1 MNEQQKKDYFSL
13 NNNDL
18 EYMSPYSSNIKPD
31 SYLTMSDAIKEYTI
45 NLDTSKNIMQGI
57 EPKEAG
63 VLGKI
68 GQGVKNWFSNITDLP
83 SNVADSI
90 TTSLNGYTSP
100 NMTEEEANILLESVA
115 RGQKAKN
122 ELKSKEAYWTGTQ
135 DSIITGLT
143 ESAVDMVGLALL
155 NTFSGG
161 LGSAYMGSRTY
172 ADITEKFSQNYLD
185 KHGSMEGYEGGKNSA
200 IALAH
205 AGFSTW
211 LESKYGLEKLWK
223 GVANKFA
230 KGSGVSFID
239 KIAGKTGGR
248 ILKTAGEEG
257 FEEFVQAESE
267 YAAGLLADAE
277 DRSFMES
284 LKDATIQGVWGAILG
299 GAFGTGTYY
308 IQRNKISNRLQEM
321 YGLDNQSA
329 TTIADSLLEEG
340 KNATMQEMNIQNQL
354 TEHYG
359 DSYIQL
365 VDKIKTSLINAGW
378 EAKNPDKDI
387 NQYARLSANNI
398 GLEIMRQANLLNMT
412 TTDYFDISQIEVV
425 DNIVLL
431 NKQNYQDPAIVKQQI
446 TDKKAELKELNKQV
460 GIDNK
465 ARKDVLR
472 QQIKT
477 LQYIQDK
484 MGYNEAILKDK
495 QQNEIVNYLG
505 ETSTIKTEIDNAFK
519 DATALRSNKLD
530 TSNMIDPATVITRR
544 TNAVMANILKN
555 KTLYQSLV
563 LEDRIPVAKRNI
575 IANIP
580 DIVSIG
586 KKTDLNK
593 ELQQALTK
601 LPNTSKENFS
611 MSVGNDTNV
620 NALLYAFTFGSDVQI
635 QEFLENYI
643 DKINRKKN
651 KKNISFTKR
660 DMALQ
665 TLQESSITDGLIK
678 DGVITDKDL
687 KSVFMNTND
696 VDNTVEKILFQ
707 EDLGT
712 KPQEYTQDTI
722 NIDGVE
728 KSALNSEGNY
738 LGRTEEEIR
747 NFYKWFGDSKVV
759 DEEGKPLV
767 VYHGTTEQFDTFD
780 RTKSR
785 ANMEIQGN
793 FFSPYGIDAGG
804 YGDNLRAFYIKL
816 ENPASEGQSYKILK
830 SYQGQNSAGEK
841 TTNELIKQGYDG
853 VNREGEEYIVF
864 DSNHIKSVENKGT
877 YSSDTG
883 NIYYQSK
890 ITDLFKPENIVENL
904 NNLTEEQQK
913 KIKKL
918 KGLQKDNFGQN
929 LREQS
934 FENFVES
941 YLIKDHNEYVDGI
954 THLWDFVET
963 QGMNLEEI
971 NNEIIENKDNPFK
984 KAFDRTEPFKT
995 EQEAFE
1001 YLKEREKNNYQVE
1014 EEIKDLDSYQ
1024 LEQLRDEFQDY
1035 YTRKD
1040 FFDDYQM
1047 LVNDIAEDMGFDTEL
1062 SDSEVSDSRYI
1073 KLLDENEDVIEEIRI
1088 SDHQTYKFYGNKI
1101 QLDTNL
1107 PIDQQIAEL
1116 IEVLKKLKNGE
1127 DITGEGIYYQNA
1139 NGFFDSEL
1147 KAIVLGSNF
1156 NFGTLPHE
1164 MAHFFLDKNF
1174 KIWKRGDAPAK
1185 FMKDFNAIANILG
1198 ISPEQESLTRDQQEM
1213 YASMTEAYIFG
1224 KGIPQGTEATLK
1236 SYWDWCPPQYNSI
1249 LDIGFRDSE
1258 GKIQNPILTKE
1269 AIEYFNNM
1277 YSQLALI
1284 DSPYSQSLNNPTTNE
1299 GDKLPVS
1306 KDERIERKNNI
1317 NDNMTQSLKD
1327 IMQPDTPSEAIAR
1340 TKAQNSFID
1349 PMDSYID
1356 EVSSRKEKEKNIS
1369 FTEKIQQVLPG
1380 RGRNTRE
1387 QMELSAQKYI
1397 EKNKEHAL
1405 EVAFG
1410 SPVDD
1415 LSMTSDFVY
1424 NDTGIERAVLIR
1436 EVMKLYPENSTEW
1449 SMLYH
1454 NFAVYRSEQGKAAG
1468 LTNDINTQL
1477 YMSGYARL
1485 VNLMETKAAAIRYGK
1500 GNDSVDRFNA
1510 DVDKFVASW
1519 IDTILNT
1526 EPESKE
1532 RDVAINNFLNSAK
1545 QEFGTDEAIQLF
1557 QEDISRMK
1565 RARKGQKKSFED
1577 MARRKVKQLANAI
1590 PSNMDI
1596 NQLMLLARE
1605 AQIQLK
1611 NIDSNN
1617 VDEAIAAGKAIRNF
1631 QEYIAE
1637 KGLDDSFFQK
1647 LIGAYAPRA
1656 MLSRPSTHLAN
1667 IVSNSVEMYTVK
1679 SGLRL
1684 HYGKNVVSKN
1694 LIKAESER
1702 LSEIYKNTGFNL
1714 AQQYTINDK
1723 ALLHGEEYRTKPAT
1737 EVKGIG
1743 KLDPLKLLGDSDFV
1757 FRRELYLDA
1766 LASICSKQAKGNVA
1780 KANELF
1786 TEYKKLGTLN
1796 EDALKARKE
1805 ALLVAN
1811 IGVFTHNGT
1820 FARTLTQI
1828 RNSLDVINVDIS
1840 KQGIAFGVKG
1850 GKGLGTLLAPFIKT
1864 PANIIELGARA
1875 IASPISSLVALKNN
1889 TYNIQHTI
1897 DLANLSMSLLI
1908 FGIVSALGGKYT
1920 GEKNKYNPLEDTIS
1934 FGDISIKLD
1943 LLGPIAQ
1950 PLRQIYSAIDGEINT
1965 GLGQLPIYTEVRDL
1979 ETARTSPIKFANS
1992 FMAEQVGKLIP
2003 SILKP
2008 SLQATGQ
2015 QTDVRITDKWIK
2027 PYARNIGIV
2036 ESRTA
2041 PDDYIEALVKT
2052 FLGSKVQIKD
2062 L

>member
-1 MNEQQKKDYFSL
+1 MNEQQKKNYFSL
-13 NNNDL
+13 NNDL

-239 KIAGKTGGR
+239 KVAGKTGGR

-359 DSYIQL
+359 DSYTQL

-378 EAKNPDKDI
+378 ETKNPDKDI

-431 NKQNYQDPAIVKQQI
+431 NKQDYQDPVVVKQQI

-563 LEDRIPVAKRNI
+563 LEDRISVAKRNI

-611 MSVGNDTNV
+611 MAVGNDTNV

-643 DKINRKKN
+643 DKLSRKEN

-660 DMALQ
+660 DVALQ

-696 VDNTVEKILFQ
+696 IDNTVEKILFQ
-707 EDLGT
+707 EDVGT
-712 KPQEYTQDTI
+712 RPQEYTQDTI

-728 KSALNSEGNY
+728 KPALNSEGNY

-793 FFSPYGIDAGG
+793 FFSPYGIDASG

-864 DSNHIKSVENKGT
+864 DSNHIKSVDNRGT

-883 NIYYQSK
+883 N
-890 ITDLFKPENIVENL
+890 
-904 NNLTEEQQK
+904 
-913 KIKKL
+913 
-918 KGLQKDNFGQN
+918 
-929 LREQS
+929 
-934 FENFVES
+934 
-941 YLIKDHNEYVDGI
+941 
-954 THLWDFVET
+954 
-963 QGMNLEEI
+963 
-971 NNEIIENKDNPFK
+971 
-984 KAFDRTEPFKT
+984 
-995 EQEAFE
+995 
-1001 YLKEREKNNYQVE
+1001 
-1014 EEIKDLDSYQ
+1014 
-1024 LEQLRDEFQDY
+1024 
-1035 YTRKD
+1035 
-1040 FFDDYQM
+1040 
-1047 LVNDIAEDMGFDTEL
+1047 
-1062 SDSEVSDSRYI
+1062 
-1073 KLLDENEDVIEEIRI
+1073 
-1088 SDHQTYKFYGNKI
+1088 
-1101 QLDTNL
+1101 
-1107 PIDQQIAEL
+1107 
-1116 IEVLKKLKNGE
+1116 
-1127 DITGEGIYYQNA
+1127 IYYQNA

-1236 SYWDWCPPQYNSI
+1236 SYWDWCPPQYNNI

-1306 KDERIERKNNI
+1306 KEERIERKNNI

-1436 EVMKLYPENSTEW
+1436 EVMKLYPEGSTEW

-1454 NFAVYRSEQGKAAG
+1454 NFAIYRSEQGKAAG

-1545 QEFGTDEAIQLF
+1545 QEFGTDEATQLF

-1590 PSNMDI
+1590 PSDMDI

-1631 QEYIAE
+1631 QEYISE

-1647 LIGAYAPRA
+1647 IIGAYAPRA
-1656 MLSRPSTHLAN
+1656 MLSRPSTHL
-1667 IVSNSVEMYTVK
+1667 SNLISNAFENLTVK
-1679 SGLRL
+1679 LGMKA
-1684 HYGKNVVSKN
+1684 HYGKNIVSKD
-1694 LIKAESER
+1694 LINAENNR
-1702 LSEIYKNTGFNL
+1702 LTEIYKNTGFNL
-1714 AQQYTINDK
+1714 AQQYTVNDK
-1723 ALLHGEEYRTKPAT
+1723 ALLKGEDYRTTPSN
-1737 EVKGIG
+1737 EVKGIK

-1757 FRRELYLDA
+1757 FRKSLYLDA
-1766 LASICSKQAKGNVA
+1766 LARICSKQANGDVA

-1786 TEYKKLGTLN
+1786 NEYKRLGTLN

-1811 IGVFTHNGT
+1811 IGVFTQNGT
-1820 FARTLTQI
+1820 FARVLTQI

-1875 IASPISSLVALKNN
+1875 LTSPFKYFMNGFKVN
-1889 TYNIQHTI
+1889 TIEDAI
-1897 DLANLSMSLLI
+1897 DLANLSMGLLI
-1908 FGIVSALGGKYT
+1908 FGIVTALGGEYT
-1920 GEKNKYNPLEDTIS
+1920 GEKNKYDPLEDTITI
-1934 FGDISIKLD
+1934 GDISLKLD
-1943 LLGPIAQ
+1943 LFGPSAQ
-1950 PLRQIYSAIDGEINT
+1950 PLRMIYSVINGEIST
-1965 GLGQLPIYTEVRDL
+1965 GLAQLPILTEVRDL
-1979 ETARTSPIKFANS
+1979 EMARTQPLKFANT
-1992 FMAEQVGKLIP
+1992 FFAEQVGKVLP
-2003 SILKP
+2003 PAILKP
-2008 SLQATGQ
+2008 LIQTAGQ
-2015 QTDVRITDKWIK
+2015 QSDIRVSNKWGK
-2027 PYARNIGIV
+2027 PYARLVGMTT
-2036 ESRTA
+2036 SRTA